1 MSDWTKIKAICT
13 PEQVEQV
20 SAIMTM
26 LDSHLMI
33 EDNSDIEEYNSM
45 YGELIDDSLKNKT
58 DAAVSVFIP
67 KEVNASEAAAFAR
80 QRFKDLGMNVS
91 VSLEGLNE
99 EDWADNW
106 KKYYYPVSIGRHIT
120 VVPEWRMDSYERGP
134 DDVIIIMDPGMA
146 FGTGTHETTRLCAAL
161 LEKIIKPGD
170 RVVDVGTG
178 SGILAICAAKLGAS
192 HVSAYDIDPMS
203 VRVANENIQ
212 KNGVS
217 DVILCTEGDLLAS
230 APDGSDIVTANLTA
244 DIILRMAPDT
254 GRAVKS
260 GGYIVLSGIIDPQ
273 CKEVIQAMEA
283 QGFDKLE
290 ELHENDWTGL
300 QMTRK

>member
-1 MSDWTKIKAICT
+1 
-13 PEQVEQV
+13 
-20 SAIMTM
+20 
-26 LDSHLMI
+26 
-33 EDNSDIEEYNSM
+33 
-45 YGELIDDSLKNKT
+45 
-58 DAAVSVFIP
+58 
-67 KEVNASEAAAFAR
+67 
-80 QRFKDLGMNVS
+80 MNVS

-300 QMTRK
+300 LMTRK

>member
-1 MSDWTKIKAICT
+1 MS
-13 PEQVEQV
+13 
-20 SAIMTM
+20 
-26 LDSHLMI
+26 
-33 EDNSDIEEYNSM
+33 
-45 YGELIDDSLKNKT
+45 
-58 DAAVSVFIP
+58 
-67 KEVNASEAAAFAR
+67 
-80 QRFKDLGMNVS
+80 
-91 VSLEGLNE
+91 
-99 EDWADNW
+99 
-106 KKYYYPVSIGRHIT
+106 
-120 VVPEWRMDSYERGP
+120 VV
-134 DDVIIIMDPGMA
+134 VA

-300 QMTRK
+300 LMTRK